1 MDRNPA
7 VIVPALLALAG
18 RAPLEDEV
26 AVMIA
31 EFPALVASIDR
42 LYAVPE
48 ARYEE
53 PAAVFRARP

>member
-1 MDRNPA
+1 MEADPTI
-7 VIVPALLALAG
+7 VVPALLAAAG
-18 RAPLEDEV
+18 LTPRPDEL

-31 EFPALVASIDR
+31 DFPARAEEIAK

-53 PAAVFRARP
+53 PALIFHAEL